1 MSDSKDLIPRRIW
14 MLWHQGL
21 SEAPFVVRKCIDSWL
36 KENPSWELIALDKNN
51 LCEYL
56 DLDLPDEKLAS
67 LPLAKQS
74 NLVRLQLLAE
84 YGGVWAD
91 STVFCMRPLDDWMDD
106 CVASGFFAFYR
117 PGRDRIMA
125 SWFMASR
132 KECPIIVKHREY
144 YASFFMNNDFN
155 INSRFSQMIIKGLSK
170 ILNRSEKTTMYW
182 FSPVVTKFLRVYPY
196 FIFHYMFERLVST
209 DSECQAIWN
218 NTKKVSA
225 DEPLKIFRR
234 EACSPLND
242 SLKDEIDEER
252 IPMYKL
258 AWEYDLSNF
267 SQSSVLSYLL
277 EERP

>member
-36 KENPSWELIALDKNN
+36 KENPSWELIVLDKNN
-51 LCEYL
+51 LGEYI
-56 DLDLPDEKLAS
+56 DLGLPDEKLAS

-91 STVFCMRPLDDWMDD
+91 STVFCMRPLDDWIDD

-125 SWFMASR
+125 NWFMASR
-132 KECPIIVKHREY
+132 KECPIMVKHRED

-155 INSRFSQMIIKGLSK
+155 INSRFSQLIIKGLSK
-170 ILNRSEKTTMYW
+170 ILNRSEKTTRYW

-234 EACSPLND
+234 EACSPVND
-242 SLKDEIDEER
+242 SLKDEIDEKR

-258 AWEYDLSNF
+258 AWGYDLSNF
-267 SQSSVLSYLL
+267 SQSSVLSCLL